1 MDINENPKVT
11 LSQARKILEYMR
23 KGHRVTSLFIMEHF
37 HIMSP
42 RKRICD
48 IEKIIGYPPLR
59 ETKRGT
65 NKDGVMVN
73 YKEYWLKPED
83 CGTGRKGKFVEL

>member
-1 MDINENPKVT
+1 
-11 LSQARKILEYMR
+11 
-23 KGHRVTSLFIMEHF
+23 
-37 HIMSP
+37 MSP

-59 ETKRGT
+59 ETKRGP

-83 CGTGRKGKFVEL
+83 CGTGRKGQFVKR